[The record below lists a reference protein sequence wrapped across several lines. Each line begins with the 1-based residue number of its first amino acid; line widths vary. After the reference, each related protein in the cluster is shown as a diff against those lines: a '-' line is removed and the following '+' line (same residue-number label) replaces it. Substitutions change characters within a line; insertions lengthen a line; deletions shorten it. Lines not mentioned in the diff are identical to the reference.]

1 MEGIT
6 ILSTHSEMI
15 WTEHTFILG
24 MSLLVIALCIAGVMR
39 FCNDTPLAVDIFA
52 VIVCIVCLLS
62 ALLVMAFGPKE
73 PHTTYK
79 VLIDESVNLLEF
91 NQKYTITDQDGQI
104 YTIIRTFL
112 SEKSFFDFL

>member
-24 MSLLVIALCIAGVMR
+24 ISLLAIALCIAGVMR
-39 FCNDTPLAVDIFA
+39 FCNTPLAVDIFA
-52 VIVCIVCLLS
+52 VIVCIICLVS

-91 NQKYTITDQDGQI
+91 NQKYIIKDQDGQI
-104 YTIIRTFL
+104 YTII
-112 SEKSFFDFL
+112 EKDFSK

>member
-24 MSLLVIALCIAGVMR
+24 ISLLVIALCIAVVMR

-52 VIVCIVCLLS
+52 VIVCIICFVS

-91 NQKYTITDQDGQI
+91 NQKYTIKDQDGQI
-104 YTIIRTFL
+104 YTIL
-112 SEKSFFDFL
+112 EKDFSK

>member
-15 WTEHTFILG
+15 WTDSTFILG
-24 MSLLVIALCIAGVMR
+24 ISLLVIALCIAGVMR
-39 FCNDTPLAVDIFA
+39 FCDSAPLAVDIFA
-52 VIVCIVCLLS
+52 AIVCIICFVS
-62 ALLVMAFGPKE
+62 ALLIMAFGPKE

-91 NQKYTITDQDGQI
+91 NQKYIIKDQDGQI
-104 YTIIRTFL
+104 YTII
-112 SEKSFFDFL
+112 EKDFSK

>member
-15 WTEHTFILG
+15 WTDSTFILVI
-24 MSLLVIALCIAGVMR
+24 SLLVITLCIAVVMCC
-39 FCNDTPLAVDIFA
+39 CNNTPLAVNIFA
-52 VIVCIVCLLS
+52 FVVGIICFS
-62 ALLVMAFGPKE
+62 FALLIMAFGPKE

-91 NQKYTITDQDGQI
+91 NQKYTIKDQDGQI
-104 YTIIRTFL
+104 YTII
-112 SEKSFFDFL
+112 EKDFSK